1 MVAPQPLQGAPRCGI
16 FEMAM
21 TIQPFR
27 ATKRLR
33 AFSAQNH
40 PDCFHQDMEVH
51 PQRPVADGIFI
62 HS

>member
-27 ATKRLR
+27 AHKRLR
-33 AFSAQNH
+33 PLPAQDH